1 MPSHTATVHA
11 EAVRAQR
18 RKLLALKETYGLS
31 NEMLARRFEV
41 TSTFVEK
48 LLKEARLERQG

>member
-1 MPSHTATVHA
+1 MPTHVATVHA

-31 NEMLARRFEV
+31 NEMLAKRFEV
-41 TSTFVEK
+41 TATFIEK
-48 LLKEARLERQG
+48 LLREAKLERRR